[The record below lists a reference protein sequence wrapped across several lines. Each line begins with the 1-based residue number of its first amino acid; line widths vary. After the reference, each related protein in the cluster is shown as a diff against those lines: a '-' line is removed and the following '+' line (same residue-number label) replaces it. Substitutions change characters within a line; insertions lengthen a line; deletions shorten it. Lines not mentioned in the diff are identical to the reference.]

1 MKGSLPVSDQGH
13 QSKSA
18 RLSAGRVKRLEISVA
33 ADADLFDILAYG
45 TAVHGEAASDA
56 YYDGLTEA
64 FELLRKHP
72 EISPIDEETGLGL
85 RRWRYRQH
93 RIFYRANAD
102 AILIVRIFHV
112 AADAV
117 RWLRD

>member
-1 MKGSLPVSDQGH
+1 M
-13 QSKSA
+13 
-18 RLSAGRVKRLEISVA
+18 KRLELSVD

-56 YYDGLTEA
+56 YYAGLIEA
-64 FELLRKHP
+64 FGFLCENPGAGQL
-72 EISPIDEETGLGL
+72 DEESGLGL

-102 AILIVRIFHV
+102 ELLIVRIFHV

-117 RWLRD
+117 RWLKD

>member
-1 MKGSLPVSDQGH
+1 M
-13 QSKSA
+13 
-18 RLSAGRVKRLEISVA
+18 KRLELSVT
-33 ADADLFDILAYG
+33 ADADLFDIPAYG

-64 FELLRKHP
+64 FDFLCTHP
-72 EISPIDEETGLGL
+72 EAGQVDEASGLDL

-93 RIFYRANAD
+93 RIFYRVD
-102 AILIVRIFHV
+102 DETLLVVRVFPV

-117 RWLRD
+117 RWLKD

>member
-1 MKGSLPVSDQGH
+1 
-13 QSKSA
+13 
-18 RLSAGRVKRLEISVA
+18 VKRLELSVA

-56 YYDGLTEA
+56 YYLGLTQAFDFLCEQPEA
-64 FELLRKHP
+64 GQ
-72 EISPIDEETGLGL
+72 IDEVSGLGL

-93 RIFYRANAD
+93 RIFYRID
-102 AILIVRIFHV
+102 AETLLVVRVFHV

-117 RWLRD
+117 HWLRD

>member
-1 MKGSLPVSDQGH
+1 VT
-13 QSKSA
+13 
-18 RLSAGRVKRLEISVA
+18 RLELSVA

-56 YYDGLTEA
+56 YYFGLLEA
-64 FELLRKHP
+64 FAFLCEHP
-72 EISPIDEETGLGL
+72 RAGQVDQDSGLGL

-93 RIFYRANAD
+93 RIFYRVAD
-102 AILIVRIFHV
+102 DVLLVVRIFHV

-117 RWLRD
+117 RWLSD

>member
-1 MKGSLPVSDQGH
+1 
-13 QSKSA
+13 
-18 RLSAGRVKRLEISVA
+18 VKRLELSVA

-56 YYDGLTEA
+56 YYTGLTDTFTFLCQSPEA
-64 FELLRKHP
+64 GQV
-72 EISPIDEETGLGL
+72 DDAGGLGL

-93 RIFYRANAD
+93 RIFYRVGED
-102 AILIVRIFHV
+102 AILIVRVFHV

-117 RWLRD
+117 RGLTD

>member
-1 MKGSLPVSDQGH
+1 M
-13 QSKSA
+13 
-18 RLSAGRVKRLEISVA
+18 KRLELSVE

-45 TAVHGEAASDA
+45 TAVHGDAASDA
-56 YYDGLTEA
+56 YYLGLMQALDFLCERPEA
-64 FELLRKHP
+64 GQV
-72 EISPIDEETGLGL
+72 DEDSGLGL

-93 RIFYRANAD
+93 RIFYAAEAERL
-102 AILIVRIFHV
+102 LIVRVFHV

>member
-1 MKGSLPVSDQGH
+1 M
-13 QSKSA
+13 
-18 RLSAGRVKRLEISVA
+18 KRLELSVA

-56 YYDGLTEA
+56 YYDGLSQALAFLCERPEA
-64 FELLRKHP
+64 G
-72 EISPIDEETGLGL
+72 PIDEDSGLGL

-93 RIFYRANAD
+93 RIYYRVDSD
-102 AILIVRIFHV
+102 ALLVVRIFHV

-117 RWLRD
+117 RWLKD

>member
-1 MKGSLPVSDQGH
+1 M
-13 QSKSA
+13 
-18 RLSAGRVKRLEISVA
+18 KRLELSVA

-56 YYDGLTEA
+56 YYLGLTQAFDFLCENPEA
-64 FELLRKHP
+64 GP
-72 EISPIDEETGLGL
+72 VDEDSGLGL

-93 RIFYRANAD
+93 RIFYRVSEEV
-102 AILIVRIFHV
+102 LLVVRMFHV